1 MPKSRGSGLR
11 PARAKVDSPQRSAAK
26 ARRPVPRAKTAPV
39 APQDRPGHSDA
50 VTLFE
55 RGMAAFYEHDF
66 PAAATEFQALG
77 TNHPSEPELR
87 ERAHVYLVVCQRH
100 MARPA
105 SPETLQELL
114 YAATVAL
121 NRGGFEEAE
130 RLLAR
135 VTREKPEHDHA
146 HFMLALAR
154 TGRGAWLDALSALD
168 RAVALN
174 PENRLLALREP
185 DLEPLRRMT
194 GFDQAIHAGTRGR
207 RAAR

>member
-1 MPKSRGSGLR
+1 MAKSRGSGLR
-11 PARAKVDSPQRSAAK
+11 PARVKVDSSQRSAAQ
-26 ARRPVPRAKTAPV
+26 ARRPAPRANTTPV

-50 VTLFE
+50 VMLFE
-55 RGMAAFYEHDF
+55 RAMAAFHDRDF
-66 PAAATEFQALG
+66 PAAAADFQALG
-77 TNHPSEPELR
+77 GRLSEPELR
-87 ERAHVYLVVCQRH
+87 ERARVYLTVCERH
-100 MARPA
+100 MLQPA

-121 NRGGFEEAE
+121 NSGGFEEAE

-168 RAVALN
+168 RAITLN
-174 PENRLLALREP
+174 PENRLLALQEP
-185 DLEPLRRMT
+185 DLEPLRRMV
-194 GFDQAIHAGTRGR
+194 GFDEAIHAGTRRR
-207 RAAR
+207 RALR

>member
-11 PARAKVDSPQRSAAK
+11 PARVKVDSPQRSAAK
-26 ARRPVPRAKTAPV
+26 ARRPAPRAKPTPV

-50 VTLFE
+50 VVLFE
-55 RGMAAFYEHDF
+55 RGMAAFHEHDF
-66 PAAATEFQALG
+66 RAAANEFQAIG
-77 TNHPSEPELR
+77 SNHPAEPELR
-87 ERAHVYLVVCQRH
+87 ERAQVYLVVCQRH

-168 RAVALN
+168 RAIALN